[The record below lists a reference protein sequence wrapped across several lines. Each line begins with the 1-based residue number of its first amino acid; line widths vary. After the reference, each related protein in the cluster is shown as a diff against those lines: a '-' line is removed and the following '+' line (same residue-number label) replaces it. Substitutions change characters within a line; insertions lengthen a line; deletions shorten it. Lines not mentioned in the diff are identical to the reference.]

1 MFYKYFLL
9 VCHLPIHFLSGDF
22 WWTGFFFFLIWWNLI
37 YNFSFIWIL
46 LSVFFLRK
54 LCLSSSQRS
63 FPEFSSRN
71 FIVLKIIFCDWFHNL
86 SSIGFLKIS
95 ALLRYNW
102 HSVSFYEWCRIGV
115 EVYFLC
121 IDIQFFQHHL
131 LKDFSFPQF
140 NIALSKIKLLCVY
153 RTLYSV
159 PLAYLSIKY
168 CDFLCSKS

>member
-1 MFYKYFLL
+1 MNRFVFLNL
-9 VCHLPIHFLSGDF
+9 VKSNLC
-22 WWTGFFFFLIWWNLI
+22 FFFYMIIAFCV
-37 YNFSFIWIL
+37 SKKA
-46 LSVFFLRK
+46 LSIFQ
-54 LCLSSSQRS
+54 SQRS

-71 FIVLKIIFCDWFHNL
+71 FIVLKVIFYDWFHNL

-95 ALLRYNW
+95 ALLRYSW

-140 NIALSKIKLLCVY
+140 NIALSKIKLLCMY
-153 RTLYSV
+153 RTL
-159 PLAYLSIKY
+159 
-168 CDFLCSKS
+168 FCSTDLFVYQIL